1 MAKIDLEKRAEKVRI
16 VLEKKNIKTVPPTR
30 VGLALDISGSTRG
43 MYHDGVMQEAV
54 NRLQAVAMRFDDNK
68 ELDMWSFSNGFNRLV
83 SATPNDCEDY
93 VERRILNDREVD
105 KWHGTSYA
113 PVMEDILEFYFKGE
127 VRKAGGL
134 FGLFGKTQRVAP
146 ANANVPAMCLFV
158 TDGANDDRRQAAE
171 VLRRS
176 QDKAIYWQL
185 IGVGPAREFGFI
197 REMADELPNVGF
209 VNLSSL
215 SMSDEALYDQLLN
228 DELCGWVKGR

>member
-1 MAKIDLEKRAEKVRI
+1 
-16 VLEKKNIKTVPPTR
+16 
-30 VGLALDISGSTRG
+30 
-43 MYHDGVMQEAV
+43 
-54 NRLQAVAMRFDDNK
+54 
-68 ELDMWSFSNGFNRLV
+68 
-83 SATPNDCEDY
+83 
-93 VERRILNDREVD
+93 
-105 KWHGTSYA
+105 
-113 PVMEDILEFYFKGE
+113 
-127 VRKAGGL
+127 
-134 FGLFGKTQRVAP
+134 
-146 ANANVPAMCLFV
+146 MCLFV

-176 QDKAIYWQL
+176 QDQAIYWQL